1 MDTRTVPGRPGAAD
15 PATGVS
21 RVLSEAAAVAFDT
34 YQRALATMSLDERRS
49 KVGLGADG
57 TETFLLDEVVE
68 APVLDVLERHRVNVL
83 SEEVGWID
91 RGSAVTV
98 VVDPVDGT
106 ANAAAGV
113 PLACFAA
120 ALVVDDEITE
130 ALVVWLDT
138 RRRWSAVRDRSSAR
152 SVSARDRLDG
162 ASVSMLRPRP
172 ENRAAW
178 HRIADRVGR
187 VRVLGTSVLEAA
199 LVADGAID
207 AFCDPGGDVHRIV
220 DVAATKLIVEAAGGH
235 VVDAFGRPFTFE
247 PDLSL
252 RWSGVFAASRSLAD
266 ALVAEIA
273 AG

>member
-1 MDTRTVPGRPGAAD
+1 MT
-15 PATGVS
+15 ATGVTS
-21 RVLSEAAAVAFDT
+21 TVLSRAADAALEAYTNAI
-34 YQRALATMSLDERRS
+34 RSMSSVDRRS
-49 KVGLGADG
+49 TIGLGADG
-57 TETFLLDEVVE
+57 TETFLLDDVVE
-68 APVLDVLERHRVNVL
+68 GPILDVLESHCVNVL
-83 SEEVGWID
+83 SEEIGWID

-98 VVDPVDGT
+98 VLDPVDGT

-120 ALVVDDEITE
+120 ALVVEDEIRE

-138 RRRWSAVRDRSSAR
+138 GRRWSVTAGSRWSGMVTG
-152 SVSARDRLDG
+152 RDRLDG

-172 ENRAAW
+172 ETREAW
-178 HRIADRVGR
+178 MQIADRAGR
-187 VRVLGTSVLEAA
+187 VRVLGSSVLEAA

-220 DVAATKLIVEAAGGH
+220 DVAATKLLVEAAGGY
-235 VVDAFGRPFTFE
+235 VVDAFGRPFSFE

-266 ALVAEIA
+266 ELIDVIA
-273 AG
+273 RASGGPPPH